1 MPALELS
8 RSDRKRQ
15 AIMAAATSLFL
26 SRGYDG
32 TSMDD
37 VAGLAEVSKP
47 TVYKHFADKQGLF
60 YAIVLATTDQM
71 NDMVFLGDDSGAD
84 ADRLRENLTL
94 FARRFLGALMQP
106 EVLRL
111 RRLVI
116 ANAERFPEMGRTWYE
131 RGFGRALD
139 SLAAELQRLSEA
151 GLLEVE
157 DAHLAANH
165 FVGLLLWIPLNQVMF
180 TGEMESTSEAKL
192 NGYATA
198 AVQAFLRAYGPR
210 DARSADASHR

>member
-15 AIMAAATSLFL
+15 AIMAAATSMFL

-60 YAIVLATTDQM
+60 NAIILATTDQI
-71 NDMVFLGDDSGAD
+71 DAVVHLVVDALADTPDLEQDLTVFAS
-84 ADRLRENLTL
+84 
-94 FARRFLGALMQP
+94 RFLSALMQP
-106 EVLRL
+106 DVLRL

-116 ANAERFPEMGRTWYE
+116 ANADRFPEMGRTWYE
-131 RGFGRALD
+131 RGFERV
-139 SLAAELQRLSEA
+139 LATLAGQFQRLQQL
-151 GLLEVE
+151 GLLEV
-157 DAHLAANH
+157 DDTQVAADH
-165 FVGLLLWIPLNQVMF
+165 FVGLLLSIPVNRVMF
-180 TGEMESTSEAKL
+180 SGDAARCSEAEL
-192 NGYATA
+192 ARHAAA
-198 AVQAFLRAYGPR
+198 AVRTFLRAYAPR
-210 DARSADASHR
+210 SGA